1 MHIRDLPERS
11 QDYIKTIWDITE
23 YSGEPAALGEIATRL
38 EQKTPTASEAIKR
51 LGNQGI
57 VHHEPYSGI
66 RLTDKGT
73 QLAIQM
79 VRRHRLVETFLVTVL
94 GYSWDEV
101 HDDADL
107 LEHSISDKL
116 LERIDAHLGHPTV
129 DPHGDPIPRADGSLV
144 DDDTASLAAVEP
156 GTYQLAQV
164 NDSDPE
170 LLRYLDAHGL
180 IPGEVIV
187 VKQPA
192 SVGLLTVTTEAGD
205 EVTLAESSL
214 GAIRVRR

>member
-11 QDYIKTIWDITE
+11 QDYVKTIWDITE
-23 YSGEPAALGEIATRL
+23 YTGEPAALGEIARRL

-51 LGNQGI
+51 LGIQGI

-66 RLTDKGT
+66 RLTDTGT

-107 LEHSISDKL
+107 LEHSVSDTL

-129 DPHGDPIPRADGSLV
+129 DPHGDPIPRADGSLIDDNTTSLAHVKAGTYRIAQV
-144 DDDTASLAAVEP
+144 DDE
-156 GTYQLAQV
+156 
-164 NDSDPE
+164 DPE
-170 LLRYLDAHGL
+170 LLRYLDSHGL
-180 IPGEVIV
+180 VPGEVIV
-187 VKQPA
+187 VKHPV
-192 SVGLLTVTTEAGD
+192 SVGLLTVNTEAGE